1 MNLAR
6 TQAALY
12 KLIVDAP
19 DAEPALADRI
29 VQNTARLSPL
39 QRVEIYGNQYPARMY
54 ESLSEDYPTMLRLL
68 GEEEFWEL
76 TQAYARAYPS
86 QNADLGRF
94 GSKLEEFLRT
104 HRRKGGRADLVDLVR
119 LEWARTECFLEADAP
134 VLPRD
139 ALAKVP
145 PEAFAGG
152 RLRFIAALRHLSFE
166 HDALALWDALESK
179 RRKPRVR
186 ASACHAV
193 IWRQGYAV
201 YHASLRGTESE
212 ALGVALRGGTLAE
225 AMEPFAEHEDGAK
238 AAFKA
243 LARWLAEGMV
253 SAFLGADGRI
263 RK

>member
-1 MNLAR
+1 VNLAR

-12 KLIVDAP
+12 KLIVDAS
-19 DAEPALADRI
+19 DAEPSMAERI
-29 VQNTARLSPL
+29 VQRTPELTPL

-54 ESLSEDYPTMLRLL
+54 ESLSEDYPTLVRLL
-68 GEEEFWEL
+68 GEDEFWEL

-86 QNADLGRF
+86 QNADLGGF
-94 GSKLEEFLRT
+94 GWKLEEFLRT
-104 HRRKGGRADLVDLVR
+104 HRHPGSRADLADLAR
-119 LEWARTECFLEADAP
+119 LEWARTECFLEAEAP
-134 VLPRD
+134 VLPRN
-139 ALAKVP
+139 AMAKVP

-166 HDALALWDALESK
+166 HDALALWDALQSK

-186 ASACHAV
+186 TAACQAV

-201 YHASLRGTESE
+201 YHSPLRAPESE
-212 ALGVALRGGTLAE
+212 ALGVALGGGTLAE
-225 AMEPFAEHEDGAK
+225 VMEPFAEHKDGAK

-253 SAFLGADGRI
+253 SAFFGGTGG
-263 RK
+263 